1 MATLS
6 HSCQNLSWH
15 SQIVNLPGPGLHYSA
30 GMMIQMRPLEGKK
43 IMIDP
48 GHGGPDPGAIGQAG
62 AEEEDV
68 ALSMSEKLKE
78 DLTALG
84 AEVRLTRTTDSA
96 VLPGGS
102 KSEDLQERCSLSN
115 RWGADLFISMHCNSA
130 ENHNAV
136 GTETYH
142 ARNASSKSKIAARL
156 VQNQTAQLLPNR
168 GVKQANF
175 HVIVHTNAPAILVET
190 AFISNRGEEAL
201 LVDNGFQ
208 DRFCEHVAAGVANY
222 LTMAESIKTV
232 APRPDPGEMDDE
244 SNWDPEKP
252 NQAGQEYLLAG

>member
-1 MATLS
+1 
-6 HSCQNLSWH
+6 
-15 SQIVNLPGPGLHYSA
+15 
-30 GMMIQMRPLEGKK
+30 MMIQMRPLEGKK

-68 ALSMSEKLKE
+68 ALAMSQKLQE

-102 KSEDLQERCSLSN
+102 KSEDLQERCNMSN

-130 ENHNAV
+130 ENQNAV

-208 DRFCEHVAAGVANY
+208 DRFCEHVAAGVSNY
-222 LTMAESIKTV
+222 LTMADNIKTV